1 MIVNMGGSKTKDHDI
16 LLVNK
21 QKYYNKNKNS
31 TFTKHQTIIR
41 VTLGCFAKQAV
52 IFFPSIRG
60 LTDAVT

>member
-1 MIVNMGGSKTKDHDI
+1 MIVNMGGGKTTDHDI

-41 VTLGCFAKQAV
+41 VTLGHCAKKAV
-52 IFFPSIRG
+52 IFFPPIRG
-60 LTDAVT
+60 LTDVVT